1 MMMAQQTVGLSVSAT
16 SPGGL
21 RPPVRVERDHAL
33 IEALRGREP
42 GSAERLVETYGERAY
57 RLAMR
62 ITRNPQDAEEIVQ
75 DALWTIMRKIDTFR
89 GEAAFGSW
97 LYRIVA
103 NAAYQRVRRDRHRRS
118 EISLDEVLPMFHEDG
133 EHAPMIVD
141 WSSALN
147 DPARQSELRRVLTSA
162 MDALPEDY
170 RTAIVLRDVEGFS
183 TIEVAQTL
191 GLSVANVKTR
201 VHRGRLFLRKRLAE
215 YASTGDALATQSA

>member
-1 MMMAQQTVGLSVSAT
+1 MSAT
-16 SPGGL
+16 SPERL
-21 RPPVRVERDHAL
+21 RPPVRVERDQAL
-33 IEALRGREP
+33 IEGLRGRQP
-42 GSAERLVETYGERAY
+42 ASAERLVETYGERAY

-133 EHAPMIVD
+133 EHAPPLAACP
-141 WSSALN
+141 SPLN
-147 DPARQSELRRVLTSA
+147 DPPPPTH
-162 MDALPEDY
+162 LP
-170 RTAIVLRDVEGFS
+170 
-183 TIEVAQTL
+183 
-191 GLSVANVKTR
+191 
-201 VHRGRLFLRKRLAE
+201 RL
-215 YASTGDALATQSA
+215 